1 MENKSDIKTFL
12 VQDEN
17 GNEILAT
24 EITRMYINDT
34 NIKYLIYSI
43 DDKNDTRDVPDSEKQ
58 VLILAAKIK
67 TNENGEEILENLS
80 NEEERKAVYDAFQK
94 SYKEAIGKK

>member
-34 NIKYLIYSI
+34 NIKYLI
-43 DDKNDTRDVPDSEKQ
+43 
-58 VLILAAKIK
+58 
-67 TNENGEEILENLS
+67 
-80 NEEERKAVYDAFQK
+80 
-94 SYKEAIGKK
+94 

>member
-43 DDKNDTRDVPDSEKQ
+43 DDQNDTRDVPDSEKQ
-58 VLILAAKIK
+58 VWSQRA
-67 TNENGEEILENLS
+67 
-80 NEEERKAVYDAFQK
+80 
-94 SYKEAIGKK
+94 

>member
-1 MENKSDIKTFL
+1 MENNNDIKTFL

-43 DDKNDTRDVPDSEKQ
+43 DDQNDTRDVPESEKQ
-58 VLILAAKIK
+58 VLILAAKITK
-67 TNENGEEILENLS
+67 DEKGEEVLENLT